1 MPRPCDKNMTIA
13 KKAAEVLFAAQ
24 QRASQFGRAGKN
36 SALIPSIRQTARD
49 YGVSYTAI
57 EKHLCTLRAGGNLR
71 VSPDEGGRPRA
82 ITDAEDA
89 ALAAFVIW
97 LAEAGFP
104 ALPIQVEE
112 TANYLRDLRELQKKA
127 AIKPVEI
134 YRKGAELDPA
144 PIEDFFA
151 RYRAIVREY
160 DLGPLEIW
168 NADESG
174 C

>member
-13 KKAAEVLFAAQ
+13 KKAAE
-24 QRASQFGRAGKN
+24 
-36 SALIPSIRQTARD
+36 TARD

-57 EKHLCTLRAGGNLR
+57 EKHLRTLRAGGNLR

-82 ITDAEDA
+82 ITDAKDA

-97 LAEAGFP
+97 LTKAGFP

-127 AIKPVEI
+127 AIKPVKI

-151 RYRAIVREY
+151 RYQAIV
-160 DLGPLEIW
+160 
-168 NADESG
+168 
-174 C
+174 